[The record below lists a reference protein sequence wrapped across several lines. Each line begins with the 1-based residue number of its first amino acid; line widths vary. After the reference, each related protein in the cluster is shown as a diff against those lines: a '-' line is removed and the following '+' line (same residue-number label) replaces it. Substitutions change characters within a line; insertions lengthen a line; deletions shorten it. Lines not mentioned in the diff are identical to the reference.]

1 MKARRTPG
9 LIILA
14 IMLCIALWPGHV
26 ALGEQEQNL
35 LTNGG
40 FEELDES
47 GQPVGWTQDMYVCD
61 GQNCVSISSG
71 SANDARYAQTVPCER
86 SSIYR
91 LSGWVRAEGVPEG
104 TTGVNLSVENSFIST
119 TPVTGTSDEW
129 TYVEVYGLTGAEQ
142 TELTVYARL
151 GFYSDT
157 LSGRAYFDDLSL
169 TKVDTVPDGALFGLF
184 YIDQAETADD
194 TAVETTHDYTSAIV
208 ITALAFAALR
218 SSS

>member
-47 GQPVGWTQDMYVCD
+47 GQPVGWTQDMYVWDAGVSVFEVSEQGAYD

-104 TTGVNLSVENSFIST
+104 TTGVNLSRREFVHIDDAGHGHVGRMDLCRGVR
-119 TPVTGTSDEW
+119 PD
-129 TYVEVYGLTGAEQ
+129 
-142 TELTVYARL
+142 R
-151 GFYSDT
+151 
-157 LSGRAYFDDLSL
+157 GRADRTDSVCATGILQRYAERPGILDDLSL
-169 TKVDTVPDGALFGLF
+169 TKVTRCP
-184 YIDQAETADD
+184 TARCLGCS
-194 TAVETTHDYTSAIV
+194 T
-208 ITALAFAALR
+208 
-218 SSS
+218 